1 MSGTLASGYPTV
13 GVTVQLTVNTGKGFS
28 NGCTK
33 ISSGDTNVV
42 VPEPGSL
49 NLLGTGLIAMGRMIR
64 RKLKTS
70 GTTSSSNP
78 AIRRGFLIDSDTYL
92 PGARLTAQLRERLA
106 GVGIIR
112 FKLQSF
118 LQLLAGE

>member
-1 MSGTLASGYPTV
+1 L
-13 GVTVQLTVNTGKGFS
+13 TVQLTVNTGKGFF

-49 NLLGTGLIAMGRMIR
+49 SLLGTGLIAMGGNGPAQAEGVDSTPMQKPR
-64 RKLKTS
+64 RKS
-70 GTTSSSNP
+70 GLFVGYRERVRS
-78 AIRRGFLIDSDTYL
+78 ALQ
-92 PGARLTAQLRERLA
+92 LTAQFRQRFS
-106 GVGIIR
+106 GVGVIR

-118 LQLLAGE
+118 LQLLPRE